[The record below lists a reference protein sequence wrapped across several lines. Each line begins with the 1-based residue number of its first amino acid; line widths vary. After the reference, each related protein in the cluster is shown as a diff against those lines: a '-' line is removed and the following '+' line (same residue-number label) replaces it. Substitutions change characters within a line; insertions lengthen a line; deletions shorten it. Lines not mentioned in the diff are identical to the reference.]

1 VEEDFPL
8 VEEDLVREH
17 LAKKI
22 NTHKSMGLDG
32 IHQHVLRELAEVT
45 AEPLFIIFETSW

>member
-1 VEEDFPL
+1 MDEDFPL

-45 AEPLFIIFETSW
+45 AELFSIVFERFW